1 MFRIK
6 SAANRRAGHLFGAL
20 YGLVVVI
27 LSPALCSAQELLEP
41 LHLPGNE
48 GSNPLALSDL
58 AGAEPEGNHAN
69 QANDSAED
77 DFFTLTNSAA
87 LYSAYIFRSFNL
99 YDGLSLQPSLQGTFN
114 LEEYG
119 NVSLIHWM
127 HLPAGGE
134 QYQTRFVE
142 MDEGIGYDYTLGD
155 VTFSLIHYWYLYPN
169 GNANTLPGSRE
180 AITTISWDTLLQP
193 YLMFAYEYR
202 AYRSQY
208 YEVGLKHTF
217 GTPEESFKNL
227 TVFGNCGWATNGTP
241 YWSGNGYRQAT
252 FGASTDIQI
261 GSFTITP
268 LLSYSNGVDLW
279 TTDQWW
285 GGVNIS
291 VSL

>member
-1 MFRIK
+1 MFLFK
-6 SAANRRAGHLFGAL
+6 SSANRLAAHLFGF
-20 YGLVVVI
+20 VI
-27 LSPALCSAQELLEP
+27 MVCSPALCSAQELLEP
-41 LHLPGNE
+41 LHLP
-48 GSNPLALSDL
+48 SSDDNTSSPSSDSL
-58 AGAEPEGNHAN
+58 AGPDPEA
-69 QANDSAED
+69 QESAEED
-77 DFFTLTNSAA
+77 ELFTLTNSAA

-114 LEEYG
+114 LKDYG
-119 NVSLIHWM
+119 NLSLIHWM

-180 AITTISWDTLLQP
+180 ALATISWDTLLQP
-193 YLMFAYEYR
+193 YVMFGYEYR
-202 AYRSQY
+202 AYKSQY
-208 YEVGLKHTF
+208 YEFGLKHTF
-217 GTPEESFKNL
+217 GAAEESFRNL

-252 FGASTDIQI
+252 FGASTDIQV
-261 GSFTITP
+261 GSFTVTP
-268 LLSYSNGVDLW
+268 MLAYSNGVDLW